1 MSGTKAPSSPSPSII
16 EAAVRL
22 CWSESPCLPSS
33 PLLSPAFLEKKQNK
47 TKHKNLSFPSLISP
61 LWEPSNNRLS
71 PTQNDLVASGW
82 PRLTSSVS

>member
-47 TKHKNLSFPSLISP
+47 TQKPLFPISDIPSLG
-61 LWEPSNNRLS
+61 
-71 PTQNDLVASGW
+71 T
-82 PRLTSSVS
+82 